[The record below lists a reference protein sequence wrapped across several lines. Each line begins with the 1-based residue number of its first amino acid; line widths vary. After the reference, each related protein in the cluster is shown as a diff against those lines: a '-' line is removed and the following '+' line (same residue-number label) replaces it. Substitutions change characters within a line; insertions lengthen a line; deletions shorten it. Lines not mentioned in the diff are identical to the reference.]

1 MFYLLLAFGICVPL
15 VILTALLWFS
25 RLLSEELPQED
36 ITGINVEPTK
46 RNLFKRLRL
55 WLMSSPKKLGAPQ
68 FGRACGVDF
77 ERNDS
82 DQQCRTCAQPPVADC
97 LGCSAS
103 RRARQRSPP
112 GILGKHVLRLDF
124 DQRVSA
130 SAGASVRS

>member
-55 WLMSSPKKLGAPQ
+55 WLMSSPKKLDYRRDKR
-68 FGRACGVDF
+68 GRF
-77 ERNDS
+77 
-82 DQQCRTCAQPPVADC
+82 
-97 LGCSAS
+97 
-103 RRARQRSPP
+103 RR
-112 GILGKHVLRLDF
+112 
-124 DQRVSA
+124 
-130 SAGASVRS
+130 VRRG